1 MKVFDISQQISERFY
16 TFLVTILSRQTSI
29 FRPPTVSIR
38 NIRRDANDQIKNL
51 EKQNEL
57 TEDDRKQSLDEIQKI
72 TNEIISKMDNLLT
85 NKEKEIMEV

>member
-1 MKVFDISQQISERFY
+1 MHSFRMEVSRKLRY
-16 TFLVTILSRQTSI
+16 TIVENFEAFFIHENRPRPAFSKHCRQ
-29 FRPPTVSIR
+29 F
-38 NIRRDANDQIKNL
+38 NL

-85 NKEKEIMEV
+85 SKEKEIMEV